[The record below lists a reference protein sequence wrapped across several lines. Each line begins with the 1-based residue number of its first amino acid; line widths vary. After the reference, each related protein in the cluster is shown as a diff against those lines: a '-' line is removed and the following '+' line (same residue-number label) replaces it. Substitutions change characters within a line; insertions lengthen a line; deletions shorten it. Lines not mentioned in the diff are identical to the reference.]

1 MIKIK
6 ILKTGDVQEVTRNVA
21 FDLIDRGLARIFK
34 ARNRRMKTTDSK
46 TSKAFYRNRQMK
58 TA

>member
-1 MIKIK
+1 MIKIR
-6 ILKTGDVQEVTRNVA
+6 ILKTGDVREVTRNIA

-34 ARNRRMKTTDSK
+34 PRNKRMKTKNSK
-46 TSKAFYRNRQMK
+46 TPRAFYHNRQMK